1 VCRGLKRVA
10 HPPASEAQLS
20 GDTRLL
26 LLASTGLVLMPFWSI
41 EMVVSAFA
49 CVVLTCLRSRSRQ
62 ASCLELCNPQ
72 HPSTTL

>member
-1 VCRGLKRVA
+1 VPWPEARGSSSGIGSAAV
-10 HPPASEAQLS
+10 

-26 LLASTGLVLMPFWSI
+26 LLAWTGLVLVPFWSI

-49 CVVLTCLRSRSRQ
+49 RVVLTCLRSRSRQ

>member
-10 HPPASEAQLS
+10 RHSASEAQLS

-26 LLASTGLVLMPFWSI
+26 LLASTGLVLVPFWSI

-49 CVVLTCLRSRSRQ
+49 RVVLTCLRSRSRQ